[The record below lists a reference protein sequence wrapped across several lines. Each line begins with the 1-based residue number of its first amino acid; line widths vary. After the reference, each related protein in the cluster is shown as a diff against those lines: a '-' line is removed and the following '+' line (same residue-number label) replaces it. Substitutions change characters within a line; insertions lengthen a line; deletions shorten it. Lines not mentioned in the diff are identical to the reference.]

1 MRRLPIVDAQ
11 PEMILAR
18 DIVNDQQMLLLKKGA
33 ALNDK
38 NIKMLKSWGVAV
50 VEIESASESES
61 NLISSKDSM
70 DSDDIAKRIEERFG
84 PLGEDE
90 VMREILWVATDIIVN
105 RFHQRDAVNAD

>member
-18 DIVNDQQMLLLKKGA
+18 DIVNDQQMLLLRKGA

-61 NLISSKDSM
+61 NLISADDSM
-70 DSDDIAKRIEERFG
+70 DRDDIAKRIEERFG

-90 VMREILWVATDIIVN
+90 VMREILRVTTDIIVN